1 MGFWLVQVGQIIK
14 LQLFFVAECWRWIE
28 GSQPEERSLLRFT
41 VVALRFLHLTDRH
54 ITSSLFLIA
63 VFKKNKRRKI
73 ASRRS
78 RVFHSLAL
86 QNTLFRSLGNNLAFF
101 ASPVN
106 SYQSQCFFLFCFF
119 LMYFQLNA
127 WYEVYVE
134 HKHHTLQLSTHA
146 WIQQAWLLV
155 LQKVVANNCCFYF
168 WRFLYMLQ
176 KSSSPVC
183 EGYLSKLTRKHHKL
197 VFTAEPTG

>member
-1 MGFWLVQVGQIIK
+1 MSRLDKSSNYNYSLWQNAEDESRVLSLWK
-14 LQLFFVAECWRWIE
+14 EAYFVSPLLHC
-28 GSQPEERSLLRFT
+28 GSYI
-41 VVALRFLHLTDRH
+41 LHLTDRH

-146 WIQQAWLLV
+146 
-155 LQKVVANNCCFYF
+155 
-168 WRFLYMLQ
+168 
-176 KSSSPVC
+176 
-183 EGYLSKLTRKHHKL
+183 
-197 VFTAEPTG
+197 